1 MSLLQRPEF
10 QKNELLTSADL
21 NAAQLYQIDLGRKHR
36 AGAHLPGV
44 VDGLDIV
51 RSGTELLLRAGYAV
65 DEFGR
70 DLVLGANQSLSPA
83 LGDARSASPGAD
95 TFEVLLHYNQ
105 KIANGELARSR
116 LDETPRVEVR
126 ALIGAAGEQMPYDVV
141 QTAPDDP
148 AFRRPVRLGVLTVDP
163 DQTDGW
169 MLRQNAGDRQEAGL
183 VASRIVPA
191 RKDGSAI
198 SLAKGEFAVVLPSAA
213 ASDAAPKTATA
224 AGEIAEQDKRLVV
237 TDRGATLRGMLAVD
251 GDIEAGQ
258 QLLLPTAGP
267 PPAGAAGCGLYRIG
281 DVKDAPDL
289 NELRLVLP
297 ANGAL
302 AIGAWNQ
309 KSGKFEA
316 ILTVDS
322 ATRSVTVAGDLIIE
336 SAVIESATNAAG
348 ANANGAAG
356 PSQEEDKGMLG
367 NLWAALVSYLGSAG
381 KTTTQV
387 VPLLLLALLGIYWDG
402 TGGLLPCGTVNP
414 IRKLLQ
420 MQPLLCQDVPAK
432 PGSIATNI
440 YGDSECTYGKD
451 GKSLFNEHGNLPE
464 TLTKAVE
471 GFATP
476 LSKLNE
482 VVTPTSIWIYCKK
495 EKPAEKS
502 GTPSVPAPQPLATA
516 APQPAA
522 PAPANQVAAPTS
534 TRPPSLPPL
543 SPVPAPSL
551 LPR

>member
-44 VDGLDIV
+44 VDGLGIV
-51 RSGTELLLRAGYAV
+51 RSGTEFLLQAGYAV

-70 DLVLGANQSLSPA
+70 DLVLGKNEPLSSA

-105 KIANGELARSR
+105 KITDGDRSR
-116 LDETPRVEVR
+116 LDEAPRVEVR

-148 AFRRPVRLGVLTVDP
+148 AFRRPVRVGVFTVDP

-191 RKDGSAI
+191 RNDSSAI

-213 ASDAAPKTATA
+213 ASDAAPGTATA
-224 AGEIAEQDKRLVV
+224 AGEVAEQDKCLVV

-258 QLLLPTAGP
+258 QLVLPTAAP

-322 ATRSVTVAGDLIIE
+322 ATRSVTVAGDLVIE
-336 SAVIESATNAAG
+336 GAVIEPATDATG
-348 ANANGAAG
+348 GGAA
-356 PSQEEDKGMLG
+356 PTQEEHKGMLG
-367 NLWAALVSYLGSAG
+367 NFWTALLGYLTASG
-381 KTTTQV
+381 KTTMQG
-387 VPLLLLALLGIYWDG
+387 VPLIVVLLLGLYWDKSAG
-402 TGGLLPCGTVNP
+402 MLPCQAVNLAREYLP
-414 IRKLLQ
+414 FLGD
-420 MQPLLCQDVPAK
+420 PLLCAK
-432 PGSIATNI
+432 KNKVVTIAGGSACTRK
-440 YGDSECTYGKD
+440 DSGPLLVDKD
-451 GKSLFNEHGNLPE
+451 GEPVDKDEKGLPSA
-464 TLTKAVE
+464 LKPAIDGLAAPLQQMAGAVN
-471 GFATP
+471 P
-476 LSKLNE
+476 
-482 VVTPTSIWIYCKK
+482 PTSIWIYCTKK
-495 EKPAEKS
+495 
-502 GTPSVPAPQPLATA
+502 
-516 APQPAA
+516 
-522 PAPANQVAAPTS
+522 
-534 TRPPSLPPL
+534 
-543 SPVPAPSL
+543 
-551 LPR
+551 